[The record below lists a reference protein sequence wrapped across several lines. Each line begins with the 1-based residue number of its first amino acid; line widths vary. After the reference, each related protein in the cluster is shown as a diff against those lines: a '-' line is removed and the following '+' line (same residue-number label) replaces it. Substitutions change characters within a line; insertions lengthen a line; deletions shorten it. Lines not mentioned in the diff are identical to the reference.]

1 MSPRKKKV
9 PEEET
14 PKMDT
19 TAINEEQLDSPADA
33 TSGHDPPKNSDA
45 SQTDPGLKVQPRRK
59 DNQPAQKTLT
69 IEPAV
74 VAFESSTKNNERRRI
89 LLPGDDVDVLTIDD
103 ELGLATESEQTR
115 DAILDLIESLRTGRY
130 LTDYIQGVEW
140 GTGTMEPRAIL
151 FHGTYKVVIM
161 ASMVVALPSELRDF
175 TPNEMYHY
183 MLTKRMGAEIDYV
196 IKGIDPNT
204 GIAVGDRSAATATK
218 RHHFFLTPDKE
229 GLYRT
234 YEGQIA
240 EARVLA
246 TTNSGIYLE
255 VFGVD
260 VWCPISELSYSR
272 IESVDH
278 YFRPGD
284 RVLVRITK
292 LTREE
297 PDRIWLNVSVKR
309 VRADPRA
316 KALERLQIGNTY
328 SGICVMLDEAGIYV
342 RLDIGAVCRCK
353 YPQRGRPIKG
363 SRVAVKILGMDEEKL
378 ICWGLITYVAIPR

>member
-9 PEEET
+9 LEEET

-19 TAINEEQLDSPADA
+19 AAINEEHINSPADTA
-33 TSGHDPPKNSDA
+33 SGHDPPQNSDTP
-45 SQTDPGLKVQPRRK
+45 QTDPGLKVRPRRK
-59 DNQPAQKTLT
+59 DNQPAQQPLT

-74 VAFESSTKNNERRRI
+74 VTLDSQNNTRERRRI
-89 LLPGDDVDVLTIDD
+89 LLPDDDVDVLTIDD
-103 ELGLATESEQTR
+103 QLTLATESEETR
-115 DAILDLIESLRTGRY
+115 DAVLDLIESLRTGRY

-151 FHGTYKVVIM
+151 FHGNYKVVIM
-161 ASMVVALPSELRDF
+161 ASMVVTLPPDLRDF

-240 EARVLA
+240 EARVLS
-246 TTNSGIYLE
+246 TTNSGVYLE

-278 YFRPGD
+278 HFRPGD
-284 RVLVRITK
+284 RVLVKITK

-297 PDRIWLNVSVKR
+297 PDKIWLNVSVKR
-309 VRADPRA
+309 VKADPRG
-316 KALERLQIGNTY
+316 KALAKMQIGNTY
-328 SGICVMLDEAGIYV
+328 SGVCALLDEAGIYV

-353 YPQRGRPIKG
+353 YPPRGRPIKG
-363 SRVAVKILGMDEEKL
+363 SRVAVKLLGMDEEKL
-378 ICWGLITYVAIPR
+378 ICWGLITYIAIPR